1 VTARDVR
8 RQGRTR
14 QRARGRRMLL
24 VALSVFAA
32 LAALEVIG
40 GLLAGSLA
48 LLADGG
54 HMAGDALAIGVALL
68 AARLADRPTTPRKTF
83 GYLRAEI
90 LAAQVNGIYLSLV
103 VVWTV
108 WQAITRLRAPAPVDG
123 SAMALVGLAGLVING
138 GVVLLLR
145 RGGDG
150 VSIRSALL
158 DASSDALGATGAI
171 VAGLLIAATG
181 WRQADPLA
189 SLLIAALVLLAALRL
204 LREVVNVLL
213 ESAPGGV
220 DVGEIER
227 AMVATPGVLAVHDTH
242 VWTLTSGFV
251 AMSGHAELDGSQD
264 AHSVLDALTG
274 MLAHRFAIDHVTIQP
289 ENDGHTA
296 DCCDTVC
303 EADRP
308 RLAALPHR

>member
-1 VTARDVR
+1 MTVRGER
-8 RQGRTR
+8 RQGRAQ

-24 VALSVFAA
+24 VALCVFAA
-32 LAALEVIG
+32 LAALEVVG

-103 VVWTV
+103 VAWTV
-108 WQAITRLRAPAPVDG
+108 WQAATRLRAPGPVDG
-123 SAMALVGLAGLVING
+123 SAMALIGLAGLCVNG
-138 GVVLLLR
+138 GVVVLLR
-145 RGGDG
+145 RGGNG
-150 VSIRSALL
+150 VSIRGALL
-158 DASSDALGATGAI
+158 DASSDALGASGAI
-171 VAGLLIAATG
+171 VAGIVIAATG

-213 ESAPGGV
+213 ESAPGGI

-227 AMVATPGVLAVHDTH
+227 AMVAIPGVVAVHDTH

-264 AHSVLDALTG
+264 AHAVLDALTG
-274 MLAHRFAIDHVTIQP
+274 TLSDRFAIDHVTIQP
-289 ENDGHTA
+289 ENGGHAA
-296 DCCDTVC
+296 DCCETIC

-308 RLAALPHR
+308 RLAALTRR